1 MLRLFQAG
9 LIAAGYQL
17 LAIVLITVAVSLLAL
32 HGIIDWSGLSELSNE
47 TDWLSI
53 PADPLVCWAYI
64 LTALGIIFT
73 DHRYIEIT
81 ARHICYASRL
91 LDPSKPAQATNVLL
105 AQLWLTSIGF
115 VALVLK
121 SPPDLFVEVG
131 RRLECDWIALVA
143 WPGIMSIGLASFGS
157 NARAAHKALKADFR

>member
-17 LAIVLITVAVSLLAL
+17 LAVILIAVAVPLLAL
-32 HGIIDWSGLSELSNE
+32 HGIIGRSGLPELSNG
-47 TDWLSI
+47 TDSLSI
-53 PADPLVCWAYI
+53 PADPLLCWAYI
-64 LTALGIIFT
+64 LTALGIAFT
-73 DHRYIEIT
+73 DHQYIEIT

-91 LDPSKPAQATNVLL
+91 LNPSKPAQATNVLL

-131 RRLECDWIALVA
+131 
-143 WPGIMSIGLASFGS
+143 
-157 NARAAHKALKADFR
+157 